1 MHYLLTNEH
10 GLMDVN
16 IRDIWQS
23 TPLHVAVREGLKEST
38 LFLLEEGADVEAR
51 DHVNDI
57 TLETSP

>member
-1 MHYLLTNEH
+1 
-10 GLMDVN
+10 MDVN